1 MPLKYAPCTV
11 DTAAFDAK
19 RTALEQSSITD
30 FGLWGGII
38 PGNRDHL
45 EELAERGV
53 VGFKAFLCNSGLPE
67 FPRADDLTLYE
78 GMRVAAARGLPVAV
92 HAQSE
97 EIVSGLTPPIRHSGG
112 TEVRAFLA
120 SPPALPGVDAIHPAA
135 LLARE
140 AGPCR
145 A

>member
-45 EELAERGV
+45 EELAEGGV

-92 HAQSE
+92 HAESE
-97 EIVSGLTPPIRHSGG
+97 EIVSGLTRRIRDSGG
-112 TEVRAFLA
+112 REGRALLA
-120 SPPALPGVDAIHPAA
+120 SPPVRPEGDGVP
-135 LLARE
+135 
-140 AGPCR
+140 
-145 A
+145 